1 MTKSQKLLRSLLTF
15 GHFWCIP
22 LYRLKNDYSS
32 ELEMGG
38 CYDTICK
45 EVSTSS
51 KIHRLP
57 GFHFTDSINDRNRE
71 DKDQL

>member
-1 MTKSQKLLRSLLTF
+1 
-15 GHFWCIP
+15 
-22 LYRLKNDYSS
+22 
-32 ELEMGG
+32 MGG

-45 EVSTSS
+45 EISTSS

-57 GFHFTDSINDRNRE
+57 GFHFIDSLNHWNRE